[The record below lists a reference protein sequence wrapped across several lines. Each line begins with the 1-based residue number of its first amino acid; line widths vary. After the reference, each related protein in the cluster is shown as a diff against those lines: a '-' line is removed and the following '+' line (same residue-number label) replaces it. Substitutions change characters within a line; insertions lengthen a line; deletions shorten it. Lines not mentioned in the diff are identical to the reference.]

1 MKSTVEQ
8 VEGFKQ
14 KLEIEMVDAKQQ
26 EEEINKLIEIVG
38 KESLIVE
45 EEQKLANVEQD
56 KTTELADEAV
66 RIKAREDK

>member
-1 MKSTVEQ
+1 
-8 VEGFKQ
+8 
-14 KLEIEMVDAKQQ
+14 MVDAKQQ

-56 KTTELADEAV
+56 KTTELADEAAK
-66 RIKAREDK
+66 IKAKADK